1 MEQSLLPIPEAVPA
15 ESVILMG
22 QEAPLLVGLIRGQ
35 EAPLLVGLIRM
46 PAGMEKV
53 LTVSVLGMALA
64 RTALHHMKASLTA
77 ITMRK
82 AFQLVLLSASLRLA
96 K

>member
-15 ESVILMG
+15 ESVILM
-22 QEAPLLVGLIRGQ
+22 GQ

-64 RTALHHMKASLTA
+64 RTALHHMKASLPA

>member
-15 ESVILMG
+15 ESVILM
-22 QEAPLLVGLIRGQ
+22 GQ